1 MRQLARIAAP
11 AIFILVI
18 ILYKNFTNSKLLNV
32 DNYPIWMVDKNGKQ
46 TNQTSGICYLGISKT
61 NGLKQ
66 FAVADDDGHIERI
79 ELDEKQNPPALNI
92 IPVILSDTV
101 ESFFKDFK
109 KKDFEEITFNKKS
122 ERLYISIE
130 GFAQDWKT
138 RDFKKYEG
146 IFEMTYDKDY
156 YNFDTILTV
165 KKLPFPDTLFHYT
178 QANCAFEG
186 LGVTEKNFYLGLE
199 NIQTPVGSFTDST
212 LIYVVNRK
220 NLNDFHTIRLKPYN
234 IITVCGLYAKDDNN
248 IYGVDRNSRNMFHL
262 TLDSNY
268 IVTDAKIIEM
278 DLPVPGHP
286 DINNITA
293 FPVESITMDD
303 IGRFYC
309 TIDPWED
316 YYKPD
321 PLDKKKLTF
330 EELKMFQNFTPILYK
345 FQSTF

>member
-1 MRQLARIAAP
+1 MRQLLRISAP
-11 AIFILVI
+11 AIFILVL
-18 ILYKNFTNSKLLNV
+18 ILYKNFANSKLLNV
-32 DNYPIWMVDKNGKQ
+32 DNYPIWMIDKAGVQ
-46 TNQTSGICYLGISKT
+46 THQTSGICFLGISKK

-79 ELDEKQNPPALNI
+79 ELDEKQNPPSINI
-92 IPVILSDTV
+92 IPIVFSDTV
-101 ESFFKDFK
+101 ESFFKQFK
-109 KKDFEEITFNKKS
+109 KRDFEEITYNKKS
-122 ERLYISIE
+122 ERLYITIE

-138 RDFKKYEG
+138 REFKNYEG
-146 IFEMTYDKDY
+146 VFELTYDKDY

-165 KKLPFPDTLFHYT
+165 KKLPIPDTLFTYT
-178 QANCAFEG
+178 QANCSFEG
-186 LGVTEKNFYLGLE
+186 LAVTDNNFFLGLE

-212 LIYVVNRK
+212 VIYVLNRK
-220 NLNDFHTIRLKPYN
+220 DFTKIHTIRMKPYN
-234 IITVCGLYAKDDNN
+234 IITVCGLYAKDDFNL
-248 IYGVDRNSRNMFHL
+248 YGVDRNSKNMFHL
-262 TLDSNY
+262 TLDSNF

-303 IGRFYC
+303 VGRFYC

-321 PLDKKKLTF
+321 PLDKKRLTF
-330 EELKMFQNFTPILYK
+330 EELTMFQKFVPILFK
-345 FQSTF
+345 FQSSF